1 MRLESLTIAAFVIG
15 SSLTAFAQS
24 AESGIAGAWT
34 SGSDVDACDTSPI
47 THFMSDGVV
56 AVFMK
61 KDGDLHSLGSW
72 SVADTELTMTH
83 NDFPLSGDGK
93 SNPAIKLDILTI
105 DACRRAVYQN
115 KASKELIENFNVLVL
130 RYAKMNT
137 VVLACTEL
145 SMAYNGSMDN
155 VLDMAQLQLNFC
167 NNQR

>member
-1 MRLESLTIAAFVIG
+1 MKLESLTIAAFVIG

-93 SNPAIKLDILTI
+93 SNPAIKLDILSI
-105 DACRRAVYQN
+105 DASRFVTRNSDGVERTRVRCQN
-115 KASKELIENFNVLVL
+115 IEI
-130 RYAKMNT
+130 
-137 VVLACTEL
+137 
-145 SMAYNGSMDN
+145 SMGHD
-155 VLDMAQLQLNFC
+155 DHDH
-167 NNQR
+167 